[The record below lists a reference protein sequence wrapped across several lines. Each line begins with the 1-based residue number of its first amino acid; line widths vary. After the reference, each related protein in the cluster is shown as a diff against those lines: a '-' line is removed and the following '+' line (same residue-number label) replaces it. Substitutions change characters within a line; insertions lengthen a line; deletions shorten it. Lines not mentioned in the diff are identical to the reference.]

1 MGDFSENNVVLVVD
15 DDEMNLQVA
24 KMILEKKLPCTVI
37 TARSGEKCIEILKS
51 QYVRLVLL
59 DILMPEM
66 DGIETLEKIRS
77 DDKIKNTQIVMLTAS
92 LDKDNIKKASALGVR
107 DYVKKPFMPNELIE
121 RVSKKLIT
129 ETSNKVLAVVDE
141 NNIEAWKIILE
152 DNFKH
157 EFVMKTTGLGGVE
170 FLRKAEVSLVIIS
183 ADLKFIE
190 GYKVLNFLA
199 SEEKF
204 ENTPLAVTSP
214 NKLFESVKKL
224 KMAEAEDE
232 NYHANKKKV
241 AHVVTNL
248 IGYSLDSHI

>member
-1 MGDFSENNVVLVVD
+1 MEDFSENNVVLVVD

-24 KMILEKKLPCTVI
+24 KMILEKKLPCSVL

-51 QYVRLVLL
+51 QYVRLILL
-59 DILMPEM
+59 DVLMPEM

-77 DDKIKNTQIVMLTAS
+77 DDKIKNAQIIMLTAS
-92 LDKDNIKKASALGVR
+92 IDKDNIKKASMLGVK
-107 DYVKKPFMPNELIE
+107 DYIKKPFMPNELIE

-141 NNIEAWKIILE
+141 NNIEAWKITLQ
-152 DNFKH
+152 DHFKH
-157 EFVMKTTGLGGVE
+157 DFIIKTTGAGGVE
-170 FLRKAEVSLVIIS
+170 FLRKTEVSLVIIS

-204 ENTPLAVTSP
+204 ENTPLTVTSP
-214 NKLFESVKKL
+214 NKLFDSIKKI

-232 NYHANKKKV
+232 NYHAKKKKA

-248 IGYSLDSHI
+248 IGYSLDSRV